1 MEPHATPFDTD
12 DVQAFLTT
20 FGVAVS
26 TGDLDA
32 ISEAY
37 AFPALTVGAAS
48 SEVVPDADA
57 VRDAARDTA
66 RGYRERGLVAAAAH
80 VEGVEE
86 VGDALVWVRVRW
98 SYRDEWANEQESQ
111 TVRYLLRRAR
121 DTFEVCAEVH
131 EDGTA

>member
-1 MEPHATPFDTD
+1 MESYDSD

-32 ISEAY
+32 IAESY
-37 AFPALTVGAAS
+37 AFPALAVDATT
-48 SEVVPDADA
+48 SEVVPDPDA
-57 VRDAARDTA
+57 VRDTARRAA

-80 VEGVEE
+80 LEDVEE
-86 VGDALVWVRVRW
+86 VGDALVWARVRW
-98 SYRDEWANEQESQ
+98 SYRDEWANEQDSA

-121 DTFEVCAEVH
+121 DTFEVCVEVRLDPR
-131 EDGTA
+131 ET